1 MHLVIGGDGLIG
13 GALCKELG
21 ARNLEYLATTRR
33 VHSNLLPPPPQ
44 IPAAVPFDLREAAT
58 ADLPIGPMEDD
69 GIVYLVAAVA
79 GFGKCQT
86 NPDAWRVNVDGPLRL
101 AERLWRCFFVFISS
115 DVVEMPGSDAYQT
128 QKRYV
133 ELYFR
138 LAGGM
143 IIRPALVAPGRV
155 GELAKVIVDEGLAR
169 QPGGLRWPGM
179 ERF

>member
-13 GALCKELG
+13 KALCTEL
-21 ARNLEYLATTRR
+21 REREIEFIATSRR
-33 VHSNLLPPPPQ
+33 IPLLQSDRFQMFPL
-44 IPAAVPFDLREAAT
+44 DLREAAT
-58 ADLPIGPMEDD
+58 ADLPLGPMAED

-86 NPDAWRVNVDGPLRL
+86 NPDAWRINVDGPLRL

-138 LAGGM
+138 LTGGM
-143 IIRPALVAPGRV
+143 IIRPGLVAPGRV

-169 QPGGLRWPGM
+169 KPGGLRWPSL

>member
-1 MHLVIGGDGLIG
+1 MHLVIGGDGTIG
-13 GALCKELG
+13 MALCAEL
-21 ARNLEYLATTRR
+21 RKREIEFMATSRR
-33 VHSNLLPPPPQ
+33 MSIAPKDRYM
-44 IPAAVPFDLREAAT
+44 FDLRNAAT
-58 ADLPIGPMEDD
+58 ADLPLGPMAED
-69 GIVYLVAAVA
+69 GVVYLVAAVA
-79 GFGKCQT
+79 GFGRCQT
-86 NPDAWRVNVDGPLRL
+86 NPDAWRVNVDGPIRL

-143 IIRPALVAPGRV
+143 IIRPSLVSPDCA
-155 GELAKVIVDEGLAR
+155 GELAKVIVDGGLAR
-169 QPGGLRWPGM
+169 RPGGLRWPSL